1 MKATEGLY
9 KILVLRDVVDAEE
22 RFPQIGLT
30 TDVNDNT
37 KFKNV
42 HEHKFR
48 DWWIHLTISIDV
60 KICSVRAVL
69 REMF

>member
-22 RFPQIGLT
+22 QFPQIGLA

-37 KFKNV
+37 KFK
-42 HEHKFR
+42 
-48 DWWIHLTISIDV
+48 SIGE
-60 KICSVRAVL
+60 K
-69 REMF
+69 

>member
-9 KILVLRDVVDAEE
+9 KILVLRDVDAEE

-37 KFKNV
+37 KFK
-42 HEHKFR
+42 
-48 DWWIHLTISIDV
+48 SIGE
-60 KICSVRAVL
+60 K
-69 REMF
+69 